1 MSTKRT
7 HKQYKNRVLLVTPIP
22 NDRRIDVRTARWCG
36 VMDRRDWVTWAE
48 EMAYAA
54 EFARNK
60 AVHAMLTEGHG
71 VTHLMFVDG
80 DTVPPGNALDKLLA
94 ADKDI
99 ISGVYPIYSAAGR
112 STTMAG
118 CDGGGHK
125 VAAVSVEE
133 GLPMRLLDWPLGYW
147 QAGHYVGEG
156 EVFVK
161 EIEIFKATGVGGGCI
176 LIKRKVLEGMV
187 WPWFSTVY
195 AQSHIEMGHD
205 FHFCVKARKAD
216 FEVWCDPTVVCEHFR
231 PGSLNDQFK
240 E

>member
-1 MSTKRT
+1 MSKKAIHRR
-7 HKQYKNRVLLVTPIP
+7 HKNRVLLVTPIP

-54 EFARNK
+54 ECARNK
-60 AVHAMLTEGHG
+60 AVNAMLTDGHG
-71 VTHLMFVDG
+71 ITHLMFVDG
-80 DTVPPGNALDKLLA
+80 DTVPPLGALDKLLA

-99 ISGVYPIYSAAGR
+99 ISGVYPIYSKAGR
-112 STTMAG
+112 PTTMADG
-118 CDGGGHK
+118 DGGGHK

-133 GLPMRLLDWPLGYW
+133 GLPMRLLNWPLKYW
-147 QAGHYVGEG
+147 VKSRTQAPMTEL
-156 EVFVK
+156 
-161 EIEIFKATGVGGGCI
+161 FKAMGVGGGCL
-176 LIKRKVLEGMV
+176 LIKRKVLEGME

-195 AQSHIEMGHD
+195 QPSGIKMGHD
-205 FHFCVKARKAD
+205 FHFCVKARKVD

-240 E
+240 G